1 MNKFIKDIKHF
12 FNLAALKK
20 WFNFAALKKWVFK
33 TSKFKKT
40 DVKLIFDSIKKNNL
54 QFIISFIIIPF
65 FSYLIYLSL
74 PSFYNY
80 ESFEKEI
87 QNKILKDFKLNIKNI
102 KGIQYGFSPQPHFI
116 IEESGLYFLNN
127 DKNELAKVKNLKV
140 YIFLKNLHNLDKIEL
155 KKIRFNKVNFN
166 FELADIKNFYKHLNT
181 NITKP
186 IEIRNSN
193 FFYKNEKKK
202 IISISNSKK
211 FDYLI
216 DIRERQ
222 KKINIIGNIFGTNY
236 KFDWIKN
243 FSNPTKT
250 QSNVNFQNPN
260 INIVNS
266 FEKNYQD
273 DNVKGTSEIKFLN
286 NITSLNYIF
295 NKNKI
300 KFIESEDKTNIQRK
314 IKLLGNIYLEP
325 FFFNL
330 KLELSNLKFKNV
342 INELSLNINRLDNSV
357 HKNFNGNLNI
367 NLNNLNS
374 KLFENFKINIKFF
387 EEKILLNNPS
397 IDIKNIG
404 KINFLNLN
412 IFEKD
417 GMLFLKSKI
426 EFKIHDEKEFYQRF
440 QVSKNNRIK
449 LNKFY
454 FDFENNLDEDKYY
467 LSSFYL
473 KDKNETSDKENL
485 KSDYYEISNFQQLST
500 LIKKEFKMIKLD

>member
-1 MNKFIKDIKHF
+1 MNKFIKDIKHI
-12 FNLAALKK
+12 
-20 WFNFAALKKWVFK
+20 FNFAALKKWGFK
-33 TSKFKKT
+33 TSKFKKI
-40 DVKLIFDSIKKNNL
+40 DVKLIFGSIKKNNL
-54 QFIISFIIIPF
+54 QFIISFIIISF
-65 FSYLIYLSL
+65 FSFLIYLSL

-102 KGIQYGFSPQPHFI
+102 KGIQYSFSPQPHFM

-140 YIFLKNLHNLDKIEL
+140 YIFLKNLHNIHKIEL
-155 KKIRFNKVNFN
+155 KKIRFDRVNFN

-193 FFYKNEKKK
+193 FFYKNEKKE

-211 FDYLI
+211 FDYFI
-216 DIRERQ
+216 DIKERQ
-222 KKINIIGNIFGTNY
+222 KKINILGNIFGTNY

-250 QSNVNFQNPN
+250 QSNFKFQNPN
-260 INIVNS
+260 INIFNI

-273 DNVKGTSEIKFLN
+273 SNVKGISKIKFLN
-286 NITSLNYIF
+286 NQTSLSYIF
-295 NKNKI
+295 NKNQI
-300 KFIESEDKTNIQRK
+300 KFIENEDKTNIQSK
-314 IKLLGNIYLEP
+314 IKLLGNIDLKP

-330 KLELSNLKFKNV
+330 KLELSNLKFKDV
-342 INELSLNINRLDNSV
+342 INKLSVNLNRLDNSA

-374 KLFENFKINIKFF
+374 KLFKNFKINIKFF
-387 EEKILLNNPS
+387 EEKILLKNPS

-412 IFEKD
+412 SFEKD

-426 EFKIHDEKEFYQRF
+426 EFKIQDEKEFYQRF
-440 QVSKNNRIK
+440 QVSKKNRIK

-473 KDKNETSDKENL
+473 KDKDEISDEENL
-485 KSDYYEISNFQQLST
+485 KSDYYEISNFQQLSA
-500 LIKKEFKMIKLD
+500 LIREEFKRIKLE

>member
-1 MNKFIKDIKHF
+1 MNKFIKDIKKDIKHI
-12 FNLAALKK
+12 FNFASLKK
-20 WFNFAALKKWVFK
+20 WGFK
-33 TSKFKKT
+33 TSKFKKI
-40 DVKLIFDSIKKNNL
+40 DNKLIFGFIKKNSSKL
-54 QFIISFIIIPF
+54 IISFIMIPF
-65 FSYLIYLSL
+65 FSFLIYLSL

-102 KGIQYGFSPQPHFI
+102 KGIHYGFSPLPHFI

-140 YIFLKNLHNLDKIEL
+140 YIFLKNLHNIDKIEL

-166 FELADIKNFYKHLNT
+166 FELTDIKNFYKHLNT
-181 NITKP
+181 NIAKP

-193 FFYKNEKKK
+193 FFYKNEKKE

-211 FDYLI
+211 FDYFI
-216 DIRERQ
+216 DIKEKQ
-222 KKINIIGNIFGTNY
+222 KKINILGNIFGTNY

-266 FEKNYQD
+266 FKKNYQD
-273 DNVKGTSEIKFLN
+273 SNVKGISKIKFLN
-286 NITSLNYIF
+286 NKTSLIYIF
-295 NKNKI
+295 NKNQI
-300 KFIESEDKTNIQRK
+300 KFIESEDKTNIQNK
-314 IKLLGNIYLEP
+314 IKLLGNIDLKP

-330 KLELSNLKFKNV
+330 NLELSNLKFKDV
-342 INELSLNINRLDNSV
+342 INKLSFNFNRLSNSA

-367 NLNNLNS
+367 NLNNLNN

-412 IFEKD
+412 YFERD
-417 GMLFLKSKI
+417 GMLFLKSKV
-426 EFKIHDEKEFYQRF
+426 ELKIQDEKEFYQRF
-440 QVSKNNRIK
+440 QVSKKNRIK
-449 LNKFY
+449 LNKIY

-473 KDKNETSDKENL
+473 KDKNKTSDKENL
-485 KSDYYEISNFQQLST
+485 KSDYYEISNLQQLSA
-500 LIKKEFKMIKLD
+500 LIRAEIKRIKLD

>member
-1 MNKFIKDIKHF
+1 MNKFIKDIKHI
-12 FNLAALKK
+12 
-20 WFNFAALKKWVFK
+20 FNFAALKKWGFK
-33 TSKFKKT
+33 TSKFKKI
-40 DVKLIFDSIKKNNL
+40 DVKLIFSSIKKNNL

-65 FSYLIYLSL
+65 FSFLIYLSL

-140 YIFLKNLHNLDKIEL
+140 YIFLKNLHNIHKIEL

-166 FELADIKNFYKHLNT
+166 FELDDIKNFYKHLNT
-181 NITKP
+181 NIAKP

-193 FFYKNEKKK
+193 FFYKNEKKE

-211 FDYLI
+211 FDYFI
-216 DIRERQ
+216 DIKEKQ
-222 KKINIIGNIFGTNY
+222 KKINILGNIFGTDY

-250 QSNVNFQNPN
+250 QSNFIFKNPN
-260 INIVNS
+260 INIDNS

-273 DNVKGTSEIKFLN
+273 SNIKGISKIKFLN
-286 NITSLNYIF
+286 NKTSLNYIF
-295 NKNKI
+295 NKNQI
-300 KFIESEDKTNIQRK
+300 KFIDSEDKTNIQSK
-314 IKLLGNIYLEP
+314 IKLLGNIDLKP

-330 KLELSNLKFKNV
+330 KLELSNLKFKDV
-342 INELSLNINRLDNSV
+342 INNLSVNLNRLDNST

-404 KINFLNLN
+404 KISFLNLN
-412 IFEKD
+412 SFEKD

-426 EFKIHDEKEFYQRF
+426 EFKIQDEKEFYQRF
-440 QVSKNNRIK
+440 QVSKKNRIK

-473 KDKNETSDKENL
+473 KDTDETSDKENL
-485 KSDYYEISNFQQLST
+485 KSDYYEISNFQQLSA
-500 LIKKEFKMIKLD
+500 LIREEFKRIKLE

>member
-1 MNKFIKDIKHF
+1 MNKFIKDIKHI
-12 FNLAALKK
+12 
-20 WFNFAALKKWVFK
+20 FNFAALKKWGFK
-33 TSKFKKT
+33 TSKFKKI
-40 DVKLIFDSIKKNNL
+40 DVKLIFSSIKKNNL

-65 FSYLIYLSL
+65 FSFLIYLSL

-102 KGIQYGFSPQPHFI
+102 KGIQYAFSPQPHFM

-155 KKIRFNKVNFN
+155 KKIRFDQVNFN
-166 FELADIKNFYKHLNT
+166 FELTDIKNFYKHLNT

-193 FFYKNEKKK
+193 FFYKNEKKE

-211 FDYLI
+211 FDYFI
-216 DIRERQ
+216 DIKEKQ
-222 KKINIIGNIFGTNY
+222 KKINILGNIFGTDY

-250 QSNVNFQNPN
+250 QSNFIFKNPN
-260 INIVNS
+260 INIDNS

-273 DNVKGTSEIKFLN
+273 SNIKGISKIKFLN
-286 NITSLNYIF
+286 NKTSLNYIF
-295 NKNKI
+295 NKNQI
-300 KFIESEDKTNIQRK
+300 KFIDSEDKTNIQSK
-314 IKLLGNIYLEP
+314 IKLLGNIDLKP

-330 KLELSNLKFKNV
+330 KLELSNLKFKDV
-342 INELSLNINRLDNSV
+342 INNLSVNLNRLDNST

-404 KINFLNLN
+404 KISFLNLN
-412 IFEKD
+412 SFEKD

-426 EFKIHDEKEFYQRF
+426 EFKIQDEKEFYQRF
-440 QVSKNNRIK
+440 QVSKKNRIK

-473 KDKNETSDKENL
+473 KGKNETSDNANL
-485 KSDYYEISNFQQLST
+485 KSDYYEINNFQQLSA
-500 LIKKEFKMIKLD
+500 LIREEFKRIKLE

>member
-1 MNKFIKDIKHF
+1 MNKFIKDIKHI
-12 FNLAALKK
+12 
-20 WFNFAALKKWVFK
+20 FNFAALKKWFFK
-33 TSKFKKT
+33 TTKFKKK
-40 DVKLIFDSIKKNNL
+40 DVKLIFSSIKKNNL
-54 QFIISFIIIPF
+54 KFIISFIIIPF

-140 YIFLKNLHNLDKIEL
+140 YIFLKNLNDLDKIEL

-166 FELADIKNFYKHLNT
+166 LELADIKNFYKHLNT
-181 NITKP
+181 NIAKP

-193 FFYKNEKKK
+193 FFYKNEKKE
-202 IISISNSKK
+202 IVSISNSKK
-211 FDYLI
+211 FDYFI
-216 DIRERQ
+216 DIKERQ
-222 KKINIIGNIFGTNY
+222 KKINILGNIFGTNY

-273 DNVKGTSEIKFLN
+273 SNVKGTSKIKFLN
-286 NITSLNYIF
+286 NKTSLNYIF
-295 NKNKI
+295 NKNQI
-300 KFIESEDKTNIQRK
+300 KFIENEDKTNIQSK
-314 IKLLGNIYLEP
+314 IKLLGNIDLNP

-330 KLELSNLKFKNV
+330 KLELSNLKFKDV
-342 INELSLNINRLDNSV
+342 INKLSVNLNRLDNST

-367 NLNNLNS
+367 NLNYLNS

-387 EEKILLNNPS
+387 GEKILLKNPS
-397 IDIKNIG
+397 VDIKNIG

-412 IFEKD
+412 SFEKD

-426 EFKIHDEKEFYQRF
+426 EFKIQDEKEFYQRF
-440 QVSKNNRIK
+440 QVSKKNRIK

-467 LSSFYL
+467 LSNFYL
-473 KDKNETSDKENL
+473 KDKDEISEEENL
-485 KSDYYEISNFQQLST
+485 KSDYYEIGNFQQLSA
-500 LIKKEFKMIKLD
+500 LIRKEFKRIKLE